1 MASRPDRPDPSS
13 PTAVAQAEFATV
25 RKGFAPDEVRT
36 FLIAVGAELERAAAR
51 LMAVEA
57 ELEQARRERLDLG
70 TIDDET
76 LSRMVGEETAA
87 VLRAAREGAAQLRAR
102 AEQAATEMLDAAAA
116 EADRVRQSA
125 AEEAARLRTG
135 SAEVAEREIADAKAE
150 GRQMIEE
157 AARHRERLDLAVER
171 HRESAR
177 LWAAEVEAEQRR
189 LAEQFV
195 RVRAMADEAVAR
207 LGPPPSAATVDADA
221 AAAGDP
227 ADETTDSDAV
237 AGESAVTLFDAEE
250 HEDEAEEDAPEPV
263 EADDAD
269 VDSTANVVRL
279 FAVPSMTDD
288 VAGDDVATGD
298 DVTDDDV
305 TGDVVG
311 EEGAVEPDEPAGS
324 TPDGERDSGDVD
336 TATSIDGETIVV
348 ESARDT
354 ALGRIPAAATRT
366 AKRVLADEQNAVLET
381 LSGPRAVTDLGD
393 VLPGVD
399 EHAAMYVAAVVADL
413 EAAVAVGAG
422 AGVAAAVPDGARV
435 AIVDMVGALRERV
448 EQVIADG
455 AGDNQVIAKRL
466 RAVYR
471 DVKSTVVEVAITDAV
486 LHAHAAGQ
494 LAGAADGAAFRW
506 VAEAGARPCPD
517 CEDNSLAGPT
527 PAGEPFPAGHVA
539 PPAHPGC
546 RCELVPDHG

>member
-1 MASRPDRPDPSS
+1 MASRPDPSS
-13 PTAVAQAEFATV
+13 PIAVAQAEFPTA
-25 RKGFAPDEVRT
+25 RKGFAPDEVRA

-51 LMAVEA
+51 LKLVET
-57 ELEQARRERLDLG
+57 ELEQARRERLDLAA
-70 TIDDET
+70 IDDET
-76 LSRMVGEETAA
+76 LARMVGEETAA
-87 VLRAAREGAAQLRAR
+87 VLRTAREGAAQLRSR
-102 AEQAATEMLDAAAA
+102 AEQAAAEMLDAAAA

-125 AEEAARLRTG
+125 AEEAARLRSG

-150 GRQMIEE
+150 GRQMIEG
-157 AARHRERLDLAVER
+157 AARHRERLDLAIER

-189 LAEQFV
+189 VAEQFV

-207 LGPPPSAATVDADA
+207 LGPPPSAATVDADDVADDA
-221 AAAGDP
+221 AESGAEP
-227 ADETTDSDAV
+227 ADDST
-237 AGESAVTLFDAEE
+237 VTLFDAEE
-250 HEDEAEEDAPEPV
+250 HEDEDDSAETVAVDVAV
-263 EADDAD
+263 DVDGDGDDAD
-269 VDSTANVVRL
+269 DDADATGNVVRL
-279 FAVPSMTDD
+279 FAVPSMS
-288 VAGDDVATGD
+288 GDDASED

-305 TGDVVG
+305 VDG
-311 EEGAVEPDEPAGS
+311 EPFAESDEPAGS
-324 TPDGERDSGDVD
+324 VAVDVPADAPDEIPTGVD
-336 TATSIDGETIVV
+336 DIAPVV

-381 LSGPRAVTDLGD
+381 LSGSRAVADLAD
-393 VLPGVD
+393 VLPGPD
-399 EHAAMYVAAVVADL
+399 EHAAMYLAAIVAHL
-413 EAAVAVGAG
+413 EAAASVGSGDG
-422 AGVAAAVPDGARV
+422 ATPAVPDGARAAIADLV
-435 AIVDMVGALRERV
+435 AALRERV

-471 DVKSTVVEVAITDAV
+471 DVKSSAIEVGITDAV

-494 LAGAADGAAFRW
+494 LAGAADGVAFRW
-506 VAEAGARPCPD
+506 VVEAGARPCPD
-517 CEDNSLAGPT
+517 CEDNSLAGAT

-546 RCELVPDHG
+546 RCELVADHG